1 MARVLVI
8 GDLHCPA
15 DHDDYFGFVK
25 EVRKKY
31 RTDITVLIGDIVDL
45 ESISTH
51 GKNPELP
58 AAADEYN
65 LAKARVKRW
74 HNEYRKSKV
83 VIGNHDKRIH
93 KKAFKEGIPS
103 LYLRSY
109 NELYDTAGWDWNNN
123 HVIDGVLYSH
133 GDGWSSQYPAFNAA
147 KSMMQS
153 VVSGHTHSKA
163 SINWFRGHNDNLIF
177 GMNVGSGVDQ
187 EHPALIYSEKHLS
200 RGIHSC
206 GVVIDGKQA
215 YLEIMR

>member
-15 DHDDYFGFVK
+15 DHDDYLRFVK
-25 EVRKKY
+25 DVQQKY
-31 RTDITVLIGDIVDL
+31 RTNQTVFIGDIVDM

-51 GKNPELP
+51 QKNPELP
-58 AAADEYN
+58 AALDEYN
-65 LAKARVKRW
+65 AAKARVKNW
-74 HNEYRKSKV
+74 HNAYRKAKV
-83 VIGNHDKRIH
+83 TIGNHCKRVH
-93 KKAFKEGIPS
+93 KKATKEGIPS

-109 NELYDTAGWDWNNN
+109 NDLYDTGGWDWNFS
-123 HVIDGVLYSH
+123 HVIDGVLYTH

-163 SINWFRGHNDNLIF
+163 YINWYKGFNDVLIF

-187 EHPALIYSEKHLS
+187 SHPALLYSKDHLA